1 LDYLLSLPS
10 AYVWGGGLET
20 HPKDRIPACV
30 AVPLHTVA
38 RELKT
43 APILSHMSNPDKQV
57 RR

>member
-1 LDYLLSLPS
+1 
-10 AYVWGGGLET
+10 VWGGGLET

-43 APILSHMSNPDKQV
+43 APILSHMSNCLYNFRRRDPDKQV